1 MCASDHAS
9 KPAHFLRLHI
19 SAVSNAM
26 TMRERCFTF
35 QGAHGRHSSNAVQAN
50 DFGSEVIPGAKDLG
64 MHVQAYL
71 YDGYWEDIGTIE
83 AFYQANL
90 ALTKNPKP
98 DYRSRHLPRLQCC
111 FAAWKEAYISLH
123 MVYPANLYCRVMS

>member
-1 MCASDHAS
+1 M
-9 KPAHFLRLHI
+9 LL
-19 SAVSNAM
+19 
-26 TMRERCFTF
+26 
-35 QGAHGRHSSNAVQAN
+35 QAN

-83 AFYQANL
+83 AFYNANL

-98 DYRSRHLPRLQCC
+98 DYRFSSWIVITDYTDIQMLC
-111 FAAWKEAYISLH
+111 
-123 MVYPANLYCRVMS
+123 MT